1 VAESRTDRPPA
12 EATLDALATE
22 QRLPAAAA
30 LDQLDTRAQVA
41 LLAEQDAVAV
51 AAVAAAGDAIAAA
64 VERTVPRLR
73 RGGRLIELGAGTS
86 GRLSLLDA
94 AECGPT
100 FGVGDDRVVAVMAG
114 GTGAA
119 RRAMEHG
126 EDDGPAGVAA
136 LEDLDVGP
144 EDVVIGTSASG
155 RTPYVLAALRHAR
168 DVGAATVAV
177 VSNPGSPLAEIADVA
192 IEALTGPE
200 VIAGSTRL
208 KAGTAQKL
216 VLNAVSTLT
225 MVQLGH
231 TFGDLMV
238 DVRATNDKLRR
249 RAERTVAQATG
260 ASAAQV
266 TAALD
271 DADGHAKTA
280 VVALLADVA
289 AGVARTALEEAD
301 GHVRVALGALG
312 GGPFGGTASG
322 GTASGGT
329 AVGGAS

>member
-1 VAESRTDRPPA
+1 VAEARTDHPSAADRLPA
-12 EATLDALATE
+12 DATLDALATE
-22 QRLPAAAA
+22 GRLPAAAA
-30 LDQLDTRAQVA
+30 IDQLDTRAQVA
-41 LLAEQDAVAV
+41 LFAEQDAVAV

-64 VERTVPRLR
+64 VDRAVPRLR

-126 EDDGPAGVAA
+126 EDDAAAGEVD
-136 LEDLDVGP
+136 LRDLDVGP
-144 EDVVIGTSASG
+144 QDVVIGTSASG
-155 RTPYVLAALRHAR
+155 RTPYVLAALRYAR
-168 DVGAATVAV
+168 DVGAATIAV
-177 VSNPGSPLAEIADVA
+177 VSNPGSPLAGIADVA
-192 IEALTGPE
+192 IETLTGPE

-231 TFGDLMV
+231 TFGDLMI

-266 TAALD
+266 HAALD
-271 DADGHAKTA
+271 DAAGHAKTA
-280 VVALLADVA
+280 VVALLADVD
-289 AGVARTALEEAD
+289 AGAARTALDEAD
-301 GHVRVALGALG
+301 GHVRVALLGLG
-312 GGPFGGTASG
+312 GTRSGTTSSG
-322 GTASGGT
+322 GTS
-329 AVGGAS
+329 